1 MAQLTDS
8 MNNILTERQGTVESA
23 PWIVIMDFGLVLGID
38 TSAAQAMVKLKNTM
52 QSQYKVELCVF
63 VSGSEV
69 GFPTEFDLTR
79 GLSASASASASGTF
93 GPPSFTVHN
102 NDIET
107 QAHANERTS
116 LLNPPDPAT
125 TKLSSFS
132 GSHVCDTLDM
142 ALVIAENALIAREDP
157 SLLKDELEVGDT
169 LVESSTLS
177 EERNVA
183 IKYLTSICPAG
194 SDKRSIEKLFGALER
209 ETYAKDEF
217 VWKQGSRSDSV
228 KLLVRGML
236 VALLENEAGTSE
248 MIATGNTIG
257 ELGLV
262 EGIDRMSSVKVL
274 SDETVVL
281 YSLSREA
288 FERMIHDS
296 PQVARLID
304 LICVRYLSARVQHV
318 SNRVFETRYSTSL
331 VLSLDYQLVDTFS
344 NLFYY
349 TFCFLQMLTSLE

>member
-1 MAQLTDS
+1 M
-8 MNNILTERQGTVESA
+8 TVDA

-38 TSAAQAMVKLKNTM
+38 TSAAQAIVKLKNTM

-79 GLSASASASASGTF
+79 GLSASASGGTL
-93 GPPSFTVHN
+93 PSSTIYKN

-107 QAHANERTS
+107 QQQQANANEWTS

-142 ALVIAENALIAREDP
+142 ALVISENALIAREDS
-157 SLLKDELEVGDT
+157 SLLKDELDVGDT

-177 EERNVA
+177 EERTVA
-183 IKYLTSICPAG
+183 IKYLTNICPAG
-194 SDKRSIEKLFGALER
+194 SDKGSIEKLFAALER
-209 ETYAKDEF
+209 ETYTKDEY

-248 MIATGNTIG
+248 MIAAGNTIG

-262 EGIDRMSSVKVL
+262 EGIDRMSSVKAL

-288 FERMIHDS
+288 FERMTRDS

-318 SNRVFETRYSTSL
+318 SNRVFETRYERILRLPFCSITNLPTPSL
-331 VLSLDYQLVDTFS
+331 TF
-344 NLFYY
+344 LY
-349 TFCFLQMLTSLE
+349 TFLLQMLTSLARIESANFDISAN